1 MSICPKYSPKANS
14 KSVARS
20 LSGDLQGGWFW
31 VRSERVPRP
40 LCPRHIPR
48 AVPCTFFK
56 PAGVPLNELEEV
68 VLAPDEFEAMRLVD
82 GDDLYGMEAA
92 VRMKVSRQTFDRIL
106 KRARGK
112 IASALVHGR
121 ALRIDGTK
129 PVFVTKKAVGAKGA
143 LAKKAA
149 GKGRAGGGKSRIN

>member
-1 MSICPKYSPKANS
+1 M
-14 KSVARS
+14 
-20 LSGDLQGGWFW
+20 
-31 VRSERVPRP
+31 
-40 LCPRHIPR
+40 
-48 AVPCTFFK
+48 PCTFFK

-92 VRMKVSRQTFDRIL
+92 VRMKISRQTFDRIL